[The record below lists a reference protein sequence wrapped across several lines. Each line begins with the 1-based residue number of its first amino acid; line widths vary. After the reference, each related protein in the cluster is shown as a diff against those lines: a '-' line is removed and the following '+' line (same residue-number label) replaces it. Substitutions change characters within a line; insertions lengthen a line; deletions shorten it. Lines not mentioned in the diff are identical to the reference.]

1 MFANTRTK
9 PLSQNIK
16 QDWKKEMQSS
26 IKSKE
31 WLSITISKTD
41 MSFDKADAFKGFLIG
56 VLSSVTAVIL
66 WDYYKQ
72 KKNTLE
78 YGEQKV
84 IDEVKSAINGLRD
97 EVISRK

>member
-1 MFANTRTK
+1 
-9 PLSQNIK
+9 
-16 QDWKKEMQSS
+16 
-26 IKSKE
+26 
-31 WLSITISKTD
+31 
-41 MSFDKADAFKGFLIG
+41 MSFDKADAFKGFIIG
-56 VLSSVTAVIL
+56 VISSVTAVIL

-72 KKNTLE
+72 KRNTLE